1 MDHAPPMLLVIHT
14 GIARYDRQMRVAVIG
29 AGAIGG
35 TIAALLAR
43 AGHEVQVV
51 ARGEQLAALR
61 STGLQLTG
69 GWGEFTVLLDAVDS
83 LTICPDIAF
92 LTTKAQDARV
102 ALHANAEL
110 LIGIPVVVVQN
121 GLEGITS
128 ARRAAPR
135 SDIVGALALYA
146 ASYLSPGVITV
157 TTTGPTFLGGPALPA
172 LYASKILGAGMPVE
186 LTDNF
191 EGAQWTKL
199 IVNHVNG
206 LSAATGLSVQE
217 VIADRQLRAIMT
229 ETMREAV
236 RVARA
241 SGIEFAP
248 LQGLSHRTLSALDRL
263 PASVGQLLPLLMRR
277 RMGSRPNPGSTL
289 QSIRRGQ
296 PTEIDY
302 LNGAVV
308 QRGAVLGVPTPVS
321 TELVELVHEVE
332 KRGEFIPTA
341 TVIERMRQPLGR

>member
-1 MDHAPPMLLVIHT
+1 
-14 GIARYDRQMRVAVIG
+14 MRVAVIG

-35 TIAALLAR
+35 TIAGLLAR
-43 AGHEVQVV
+43 AGHDVQVV
-51 ARGEQLAALR
+51 ARGEQLSALAGN
-61 STGLQLTG
+61 GLRLTG
-69 GWGEFTVLLDAVDS
+69 GWGDFTVRVDAVES
-83 LTICPDIAF
+83 LKISPDIAF
-92 LTTKAQDARV
+92 LTTKAQDAAAALRV
-102 ALHANAEL
+102 NAGFL
-110 LIGIPVVVVQN
+110 VGIPVVVVQN
-121 GLEGITS
+121 GLEAITT
-128 ARRAAPR
+128 AKRAAPR

-146 ASYLSPGVITV
+146 ASYLSPGTISI
-157 TTTGPTFLGGPALPA
+157 TTTGPTFLGGPVMPA
-172 LYASKILGAGMPVE
+172 LYASKILGAVMPVE

-206 LSAATGLSVQE
+206 LSAVTGLSVQE
-217 VIADRQLRAIMT
+217 VIGDRRLRAIMT

-241 SGIEFAP
+241 SDVEFAP
-248 LQGLSHRTLSALDRL
+248 LQGFSPRLLTALVRL
-263 PASVGQLLPLLMRR
+263 PSSVGQLLPLLMKL

-308 QRGAVLGVPTPVS
+308 RRGAAVGVPTLVS
-321 TELVELVHEVE
+321 AELVELVHEVE
-332 KRGEFIPTA
+332 RSGEFIPVA
-341 TVIERMRQPLGR
+341 SVIERMQRPLGR

>member
-1 MDHAPPMLLVIHT
+1 M
-14 GIARYDRQMRVAVIG
+14 IG

-51 ARGEQLAALR
+51 ARGPQLAALLGN
-61 STGLQLTG
+61 GLQLSG
-69 GWGEFTVLLDAVDS
+69 GWGEFTVRLDAVES

-92 LTTKAQDARV
+92 LATKAQDAPV
-102 ALHANAEL
+102 ALRANAEL
-110 LIGIPVVVVQN
+110 LVGIPVVVVQN
-121 GLEGITS
+121 GLEGIIS
-128 ARRAAPR
+128 ARRVAPR

-157 TTTGPTFLGGPALPA
+157 TTTGPTFFGGPTLPA
-172 LYASKILGAGMPVE
+172 LYASKILGAVMPVK
-186 LTDNF
+186 LTENF

-217 VIADRQLRAIMT
+217 VIDDRRLRAIMT

-236 RVARA
+236 QVARA

-248 LQGLSHRTLSALDRL
+248 LQGLSHHTLSALGRL

-296 PTEIDY
+296 PTEIDF

-308 QRGAVLGVPTPVS
+308 QRGAALGVPTPVNAQ
-321 TELVELVHEVE
+321 LVNLVHEVE
-332 KRGEFIPTA
+332 QSGKFIPTA

>member
-1 MDHAPPMLLVIHT
+1 
-14 GIARYDRQMRVAVIG
+14 MRVAVIG

-35 TIAALLAR
+35 TIAGLLAR

-51 ARGEQLAALR
+51 ARGEQLAALA
-61 STGLQLTG
+61 STGLRLTG
-69 GWGEFTVLLDAVDS
+69 GWGDFTVRVDAVEA
-83 LTICPDIAF
+83 LTISPEIAF
-92 LTTKAQDARV
+92 LTTKAQDAAV
-102 ALHANAEL
+102 ALRANAEL
-110 LIGIPVVVVQN
+110 LTGIPVVVVQN
-121 GLEGITS
+121 GLEAITT
-128 ARRAAPR
+128 AKRAAPR
-135 SDIVGALALYA
+135 SDIVGGLALYA
-146 ASYLSPGVITV
+146 ASYLSPGTITI
-157 TTTGPTFLGGPALPA
+157 TTTGPTFLGGPVLPA
-172 LYASKILGAGMPVE
+172 LYASKILGAVMPVE

-199 IVNHVNG
+199 VVNHVNG

-217 VIADRQLRAIMT
+217 VIGNRQLRTIMT

-241 SGIEFAP
+241 ADIEFAP
-248 LQGLSHRTLSALDRL
+248 LQGLSHPRL
-263 PASVGQLLPLLMRR
+263 TAFARVPTVIAQLLPLLMKR

-308 QRGAVLGVPTPVS
+308 RRGEALGVPVPVS
-321 TELVELVHEVE
+321 AELVTMVHEVE
-332 KRGEFIPTA
+332 RAVEFLPVA
-341 TVIERMRQPLGR
+341 TVVERMKGPLAR

>member
-1 MDHAPPMLLVIHT
+1 MPPVIHT

-51 ARGEQLAALR
+51 ARGEQLTALLG
-61 STGLQLTG
+61 TGLQLVG
-69 GWGEFTVLLDAVDS
+69 GWGDFTVQVDAVKS
-83 LTICPDIAF
+83 LTVSPDIAF
-92 LTTKAQDARV
+92 LTTKAQDARG
-102 ALHANAEL
+102 ALRANAEFL
-110 LIGIPVVVVQN
+110 VGIPVVVVQN
-121 GLEGITS
+121 GLEGINS
-128 ARRAAPR
+128 ARQAAPR

-146 ASYLSPGVITV
+146 ASYLSPGIITV
-157 TTTGPTFLGGPALPA
+157 TTTGPTFLGGSVLPA
-172 LYASKILGAGMPVE
+172 LYASKILGAIMPVE

-217 VIADRQLRAIMT
+217 VIGDRQLRAIMT

-248 LQGLSHRTLSALDRL
+248 LQGLSPRTLSALVRL
-263 PASVGQLLPLLMRR
+263 PASVGQLLPLRMRR

-308 QRGAVLGVPTPVS
+308 QRGAAVGVPTPVS
-321 TELVELVHEVE
+321 AELVDLVHEVE
-332 KRGEFIPTA
+332 RSGEFIPTA

>member
-1 MDHAPPMLLVIHT
+1 
-14 GIARYDRQMRVAVIG
+14 MRVAVIG

-35 TIAALLAR
+35 TIAGLLAR

-51 ARGEQLAALR
+51 ARGEQLAALAR
-61 STGLQLTG
+61 EGLTLTG
-69 GWGEFTVLLDAVDS
+69 GWGDFTVRVNAVDA
-83 LTICPDIAF
+83 LTISPDIAF
-92 LTTKAQDARV
+92 LTTKAQDART
-102 ALHANAEL
+102 ALRASAEL
-110 LIGIPVVVVQN
+110 LVGIPVVVVQN
-121 GLEGITS
+121 GLEGITT

-146 ASYLSPGVITV
+146 ASYLSPGTISV
-157 TTTGPTFLGGPALPA
+157 TTTGPTFLGGPVLPA
-172 LYASKILGAGMPVE
+172 LYASKILGTVMPVE

-206 LSAATGLSVQE
+206 LSAVTGLSVQE
-217 VIADRQLRAIMT
+217 VIGDRQLRAIMT

-248 LQGLSHRTLSALDRL
+248 LQGLSHRTLSALVRL
-263 PASVGQLLPLLMRR
+263 PASVGQLLPLLMKR

-308 QRGAVLGVPTPVS
+308 QRGTAVGVPTPVS

-332 KRGEFIPTA
+332 KTGEFVPVA
-341 TVIERMRQPLGR
+341 TVIERMQRPLGR

>member
-1 MDHAPPMLLVIHT
+1 
-14 GIARYDRQMRVAVIG
+14 MRVAVIG

-35 TIAALLAR
+35 TIAGLLAR
-43 AGHEVQVV
+43 DGHDVQVV
-51 ARGEQLAALR
+51 ARGEQLTAL
-61 STGLQLTG
+61 SSDGLRLTG
-69 GWGEFTVLLDAVDS
+69 GWGDFTVRVDAVEG
-83 LTICPDIAF
+83 LTRSPDIAF
-92 LTTKAQDARV
+92 LTTKAQDAAV
-102 ALHANAEL
+102 ALRANAERL
-110 LIGIPVVVVQN
+110 VGIPVVVVQN
-121 GLEGITS
+121 GLEGITA

-146 ASYLSPGVITV
+146 ASYLSPGTISI
-157 TTTGPTFLGGPALPA
+157 TTTGPTFLGGPVLPA
-172 LYASKILGAGMPVE
+172 LYASKVLGAVMPVE

-217 VIADRQLRAIMT
+217 VIGDRHLRAIMT

-241 SGIEFAP
+241 SDIEFAP
-248 LQGLSHRTLSALDRL
+248 LQGLSPRLLAALVRL
-263 PASVGQLLPLLMRR
+263 PSSVGQLLPLLMKR

-296 PTEIDY
+296 LTEIDY

-308 QRGAVLGVPTPVS
+308 RRGAGLGVPTPVS
-321 TELVELVHEVE
+321 AELVELVHEVE
-332 KRGEFIPTA
+332 HSGVFVPVA
-341 TVIERMRQPLGR
+341 TVIERMQGPLAR

>member
-1 MDHAPPMLLVIHT
+1 
-14 GIARYDRQMRVAVIG
+14 MRVAVIG

-35 TIAALLAR
+35 TIAGLLAR

-51 ARGEQLAALR
+51 ARGEQLAALAD
-61 STGLQLTG
+61 TGLRLTG
-69 GWGEFTVLLDAVDS
+69 GWGDFTVRVDAVEA
-83 LTICPDIAF
+83 LTISPDIAF
-92 LTTKAQDARV
+92 LTTKAQDAAV
-102 ALHANAEL
+102 ALRANAEL

-121 GLEGITS
+121 GLEAITT
-128 ARRAAPR
+128 AKRAAPR
-135 SDIVGALALYA
+135 SDIVGGLALYA
-146 ASYLSPGVITV
+146 ASYLSPGTITI
-157 TTTGPTFLGGPALPA
+157 TTTGPTFLGGPVLPA
-172 LYASKILGAGMPVE
+172 LYASKILGAVMPVE

-217 VIADRQLRAIMT
+217 VIGNRDLRAIMT

-241 SGIEFAP
+241 AGIEFAS
-248 LQGLSHRTLSALDRL
+248 LQGLSHSRL
-263 PASVGQLLPLLMRR
+263 TAFARVPPVIAQLLPLLMKR

-308 QRGAVLGVPTPVS
+308 LRGEAVGVAVPVS
-321 TELVELVHEVE
+321 AELVAMVHEVE
-332 KRGEFIPTA
+332 RAGEFLPVA
-341 TVIERMRQPLGR
+341 TVIDRMTVPLAR

>member
-1 MDHAPPMLLVIHT
+1 
-14 GIARYDRQMRVAVIG
+14 MRVGVIG

-35 TIAALLAR
+35 TIAGLLAR

-51 ARGEQLAALR
+51 ARGEQLAAL
-61 STGLQLTG
+61 SDTGLRLTG
-69 GWGEFTVLLDAVDS
+69 GWGDFTVRVDAVEA
-83 LTICPDIAF
+83 LTISPDIAF
-92 LTTKAQDARV
+92 LTTKAQDAAV
-102 ALHANAEL
+102 ALRANSEL
-110 LIGIPVVVVQN
+110 LTGIPVVVVQN
-121 GLEGITS
+121 GLEAITT
-128 ARRAAPR
+128 AKRAAPR
-135 SDIVGALALYA
+135 SDIVGGLALYA
-146 ASYLSPGVITV
+146 ASYLSPGTITI
-157 TTTGPTFLGGPALPA
+157 TTTGPTFLGGPVLPA
-172 LYASKILGAGMPVE
+172 LYASKILGAVMPVE

-199 IVNHVNG
+199 VVNHVNG

-217 VIADRQLRAIMT
+217 VIGDRQLRAIMT

-241 SGIEFAP
+241 ADIEFAP
-248 LQGLSHRTLSALDRL
+248 LQGLSQSRL
-263 PASVGQLLPLLMRR
+263 TAFARVPTVIAQLLPLLMKR

-308 QRGAVLGVPTPVS
+308 RRGEGLGVPAPVS
-321 TELVELVHEVE
+321 AELVSMVHEVE
-332 KRGEFIPTA
+332 RAGEFLPVA
-341 TVIERMRQPLGR
+341 SVIERMKGPLAR

>member
-1 MDHAPPMLLVIHT
+1 
-14 GIARYDRQMRVAVIG
+14 MRVAVIG

-35 TIAALLAR
+35 TIAGLLAR
-43 AGHEVQVV
+43 AGHDVQVV
-51 ARGEQLAALR
+51 ARGEQLAALA
-61 STGLQLTG
+61 SNGLRLTG
-69 GWGEFTVLLDAVDS
+69 GWGDFTVRVDAVES
-83 LTICPDIAF
+83 LTISPDIAF
-92 LTTKAQDARV
+92 LTTKAQDAAAALRV
-102 ALHANAEL
+102 NAGFL
-110 LIGIPVVVVQN
+110 VGIPVVVVQN
-121 GLEGITS
+121 GLEAITT
-128 ARRAAPR
+128 AKRAAPR

-146 ASYLSPGVITV
+146 VSYLSPGTISI
-157 TTTGPTFLGGPALPA
+157 TTTGPTFLGGPVMPA
-172 LYASKILGAGMPVE
+172 LYASKILGAVMPVE

-206 LSAATGLSVQE
+206 LSAVTGLSVQE
-217 VIADRQLRAIMT
+217 VIGDRRLRAIMT

-241 SGIEFAP
+241 SDIEFAP
-248 LQGLSHRTLSALDRL
+248 LQGFSPRLLTALVRL
-263 PASVGQLLPLLMRR
+263 PSSVGQLLPLLMKL

-308 QRGAVLGVPTPVS
+308 RRGAAVGVPTLVS
-321 TELVELVHEVE
+321 AELVELVHEVE
-332 KRGEFIPTA
+332 RSGEFIPVA
-341 TVIERMRQPLGR
+341 SVIERMQRPLGR

>member
-1 MDHAPPMLLVIHT
+1 MTRTLPVIHT
-14 GIARYDRQMRVAVIG
+14 GIDRYDLPMRVAVIG

-35 TIAALLAR
+35 TISALLAQ
-43 AGHEVQVV
+43 AGHEVQIV
-51 ARGEQLAALR
+51 ARGEQRAALM

-69 GWGEFTVLLDAVDS
+69 GWGEFTVLLDAVEK

-92 LTTKAQDARV
+92 LTTKAQDARI
-102 ALHANAEL
+102 ALKANAEL
-110 LIGIPVVVVQN
+110 LVGIPVVVVQN
-121 GLEGITS
+121 GLEGINS
-128 ARRAAPR
+128 ARQAAPR

-146 ASYLSPGVITV
+146 ASYLAPGIITV
-157 TTTGPTFLGGPALPA
+157 TTTGPTFLGGPTLPA
-172 LYASKILGAGMPVE
+172 LYASKILGAVMPVE

-217 VIADRQLRAIMT
+217 VIGDRQLRAVMT

-296 PTEIDY
+296 PTEIDF

-308 QRGAVLGVPTPVS
+308 QRGAALGVPTPVS

-332 KRGEFIPTA
+332 QSGEFIPIA
-341 TVIERMRQPLGR
+341 AVIERMRQPLGR

>member
-1 MDHAPPMLLVIHT
+1 M
-14 GIARYDRQMRVAVIG
+14 IG

-35 TIAALLAR
+35 TVAALLAR

-51 ARGEQLAALR
+51 ARGEQLAAIAENGVRL
-61 STGLQLTG
+61 SG
-69 GWGEFTVLLDAVDS
+69 GWGDFTVRVDAVDA
-83 LTICPDIAF
+83 LTVCPDLAL
-92 LTTKAQDARV
+92 LTTKAQDAES
-102 ALHANAEL
+102 ALRANAEML
-110 LIGIPVVVVQN
+110 VGIPVVVVQN
-121 GLEGITS
+121 GLEAITA

-135 SDIVGALALYA
+135 SDIVGALAVYA

-157 TTTGPTFLGGPALPA
+157 TTTGPTFLGGPMLPA
-172 LYASKILGAGMPVE
+172 LYASKILGAVMPVE

-206 LSAATGLSVQE
+206 LSAITGLSVQE
-217 VIADRQLRAIMT
+217 VIGDRRLRAIMT

-241 SGIEFAP
+241 SGIEFAS
-248 LQGLSHRTLSALDRL
+248 LQGLSDRLLTAFDRL
-263 PASVGQLLPLLMRR
+263 PARLGQLLPLLMKH

-308 QRGAVLGVPTPVS
+308 RRGADGGVPTPAS
-321 TELVELVHEVE
+321 EQLVRMVHEVE
-332 KRGEFIPTA
+332 QSGEFIPAAIVVT
-341 TVIERMRQPLGR
+341 RMRRLVGR

>member
-1 MDHAPPMLLVIHT
+1 
-14 GIARYDRQMRVAVIG
+14 MRVAVIG

-43 AGHEVQVV
+43 AGHDVQIV
-51 ARGEQLAALR
+51 ARGEQLGALA
-61 STGLQLTG
+61 TGGLRLTG
-69 GWGEFTVLLDAVDS
+69 EWGDFTVQVDAVEG
-83 LTICPDIAF
+83 LTLSPDIAF
-92 LTTKAQDARV
+92 LATKAQDAAV
-102 ALHANAEL
+102 ALRANAEL
-110 LIGIPVVVVQN
+110 LVGIPVVVVQN
-121 GLEGITS
+121 GLEAITS
-128 ARRAAPR
+128 AKRAAPR

-146 ASYLSPGVITV
+146 ASYLSPGSISI
-157 TTTGPTFLGGPALPA
+157 TTTGPTFLGAV
-172 LYASKILGAGMPVE
+172 MPVE

-206 LSAATGLSVQE
+206 LSAVTGLSVQE
-217 VIADRQLRAIMT
+217 VIGDRWLRGIMT

-241 SGIEFAP
+241 SDIEFAP
-248 LQGLSHRTLSALDRL
+248 LQGLSPGLLSALVRVP
-263 PASVGQLLPLLMRR
+263 PAVGQLLPLVMKR

-308 QRGAVLGVPTPVS
+308 GRGAAVGVPTPVS

-332 KRGEFIPTA
+332 RSGEFFPVA
-341 TVIERMRQPLGR
+341 TVIERMHRPLGLRPLGNPSPGT

>member
-1 MDHAPPMLLVIHT
+1 
-14 GIARYDRQMRVAVIG
+14 MRVAVIG

-35 TIAALLAR
+35 TIAGLLAQ
-43 AGHEVQVV
+43 AGHDVQVV
-51 ARGEQLAALR
+51 ARGEQLAALA
-61 STGLQLTG
+61 STGLRLTG
-69 GWGEFTVLLDAVDS
+69 GWGDFTVRVDAVES
-83 LTICPDIAF
+83 LTISPDIAF
-92 LTTKAQDARV
+92 LTTKAQDAAA
-102 ALHANAEL
+102 ALRANAGFL
-110 LIGIPVVVVQN
+110 VGIPVVVVQN
-121 GLEGITS
+121 GLEAITT
-128 ARRAAPR
+128 AKRAAPR

-146 ASYLSPGVITV
+146 ASYLSPGTISI
-157 TTTGPTFLGGPALPA
+157 TTTGPTFLGGPVMPA
-172 LYASKILGAGMPVE
+172 LYASKILGAVMPVE

-206 LSAATGLSVQE
+206 LSAVTGLSVQE
-217 VIADRQLRAIMT
+217 VIGDRRLRAIMT

-241 SGIEFAP
+241 SDIEFAP
-248 LQGLSHRTLSALDRL
+248 LQGFSPRLLTALVRL
-263 PASVGQLLPLLMRR
+263 PSSVGQLLPLLMKL

-308 QRGAVLGVPTPVS
+308 RRGAAVGVPTLVS
-321 TELVELVHEVE
+321 AELVELVHEVE
-332 KRGEFIPTA
+332 RSGEFIPVA
-341 TVIERMRQPLGR
+341 SVIERMQRPLGR

>member
-1 MDHAPPMLLVIHT
+1 
-14 GIARYDRQMRVAVIG
+14 MRVAVIG

-35 TIAALLAR
+35 TIAGLLAR

-51 ARGEQLAALR
+51 ARGEQLDALA
-61 STGLQLTG
+61 SDGLRLTG
-69 GWGEFTVLLDAVDS
+69 GWGDFTVRVDPVES
-83 LTICPDIAF
+83 LTISPDIAF
-92 LTTKAQDARV
+92 LTTKAQDARG
-102 ALHANAEL
+102 ALRANAEL
-110 LIGIPVVVVQN
+110 LVGIPVVVVQN
-121 GLEGITS
+121 GLEGIST

-146 ASYLSPGVITV
+146 ASYLSPGTISI
-157 TTTGPTFLGGPALPA
+157 TTTGPTFLGGPVLPA
-172 LYASKILGAGMPVE
+172 LYASKILGAVMPVE

-206 LSAATGLSVQE
+206 LSAVTGLSVQE
-217 VIADRQLRAIMT
+217 VIGDRQLRGIMT
-229 ETMREAV
+229 DTMREAV

-241 SGIEFAP
+241 SDIEFAP
-248 LQGLSHRTLSALDRL
+248 LQGLSDLLLSALLRV
-263 PASVGQLLPLLMRR
+263 PASVGQLLPSLMKR

-308 QRGAVLGVPTPVS
+308 TRGAALGVPTPVS
-321 TELVELVHEVE
+321 AELVELVHAVE
-332 KRGEFIPTA
+332 KSGDFFPVA
-341 TVIERMRQPLGR
+341 AVIERMRLLRGR

>member
-1 MDHAPPMLLVIHT
+1 
-14 GIARYDRQMRVAVIG
+14 MRVAVIG

-35 TIAALLAR
+35 TIAGLLAR

-51 ARGEQLAALR
+51 ARGEQLAALAR
-61 STGLQLTG
+61 DGLTLTG
-69 GWGEFTVLLDAVDS
+69 GWGDFTVRVDAVDT
-83 LTICPDIAF
+83 LTISPDIAF
-92 LTTKAQDARV
+92 LTTKAQDART
-102 ALHANAEL
+102 ALRASAEL
-110 LIGIPVVVVQN
+110 LVGIPVVVVQN
-121 GLEGITS
+121 GLEGITT

-146 ASYLSPGVITV
+146 ASYLSPGTISV
-157 TTTGPTFLGGPALPA
+157 TTTGPTFLGGPVLPA
-172 LYASKILGAGMPVE
+172 LYASKILGAVMPVE

-206 LSAATGLSVQE
+206 LSAVTGLSVQE
-217 VIADRQLRAIMT
+217 VIGDRRLRAIMT

-241 SGIEFAP
+241 SDIEFAP
-248 LQGLSHRTLSALDRL
+248 LQGLSNRTLSALVRL
-263 PASVGQLLPLLMRR
+263 PASIGQLLPLLMKR

-296 PTEIDY
+296 PTEIDF

-308 QRGAVLGVPTPVS
+308 QRGASAGVPTPVS
-321 TELVELVHEVE
+321 AELVELVHEVE
-332 KRGEFIPTA
+332 KSGEFVPVA
-341 TVIERMRQPLGR
+341 TVIERMQRPLGK

>member
-1 MDHAPPMLLVIHT
+1 
-14 GIARYDRQMRVAVIG
+14 MRVAVIG

-35 TIAALLAR
+35 TIAGLLAR
-43 AGHEVQVV
+43 AGHDVQVV
-51 ARGEQLAALR
+51 ARGEQLAALAGN
-61 STGLQLTG
+61 GLRLTG
-69 GWGEFTVLLDAVDS
+69 GWGDFTVRVDAVES
-83 LTICPDIAF
+83 LKISPDIAF
-92 LTTKAQDARV
+92 LTTKAQDAAAALRV
-102 ALHANAEL
+102 NAGFL
-110 LIGIPVVVVQN
+110 VGIPVVVVQN
-121 GLEGITS
+121 GLEAITT
-128 ARRAAPR
+128 AKRAAPR

-146 ASYLSPGVITV
+146 ASYLSPGTISI
-157 TTTGPTFLGGPALPA
+157 TTTGPTFLGGPVMPA
-172 LYASKILGAGMPVE
+172 LYASKILGAVMPVE

-206 LSAATGLSVQE
+206 LSAVTGLSVQE
-217 VIADRQLRAIMT
+217 VIGDRRLRAIMT

-241 SGIEFAP
+241 SDVEFAP
-248 LQGLSHRTLSALDRL
+248 LQGFSPRLLTALVRL
-263 PASVGQLLPLLMRR
+263 PSSVGQLLPLLMKL

-308 QRGAVLGVPTPVS
+308 RRGAAVGVPTLVS
-321 TELVELVHEVE
+321 AELVELVHEVE
-332 KRGEFIPTA
+332 RSGEFIPVA
-341 TVIERMRQPLGR
+341 SVIERMQRPLGR

>member
-1 MDHAPPMLLVIHT
+1 
-14 GIARYDRQMRVAVIG
+14 MRVAVIG

-35 TIAALLAR
+35 TIAGLLAR
-43 AGHEVQVV
+43 SGHEVQVV
-51 ARGEQLAALR
+51 ARGEQLAALA
-61 STGLQLTG
+61 SNGLTLAG
-69 GWGEFTVLLDAVDS
+69 GWGDFTVRVDAVDA
-83 LTICPDIAF
+83 LTISPDIAF
-92 LTTKAQDARV
+92 LTTKAQDART
-102 ALHANAEL
+102 ALRASAEL
-110 LIGIPVVVVQN
+110 LVGIPVVVVQN
-121 GLEGITS
+121 GLEGITT

-146 ASYLSPGVITV
+146 ASYLSPGTISI
-157 TTTGPTFLGGPALPA
+157 TTTGPTFLGGPVLPA
-172 LYASKILGAGMPVE
+172 LYASKILGAVMPVE

-206 LSAATGLSVQE
+206 LSAVTGLSVQE
-217 VIADRQLRAIMT
+217 VISDRQLRAIMT

-241 SGIEFAP
+241 IDIEFAP
-248 LQGLSHRTLSALDRL
+248 LQGLSNRTLSALGRL
-263 PASVGQLLPLLMRR
+263 PASAGQLLPLLMKR

-308 QRGAVLGVPTPVS
+308 QRGVAAGVPTPVS
-321 TELVELVHEVE
+321 AELVELVHEVE
-332 KRGEFIPTA
+332 KTGQFVPVA
-341 TVIERMRQPLGR
+341 TVIDRMQRPLGR

>member
-1 MDHAPPMLLVIHT
+1 M
-14 GIARYDRQMRVAVIG
+14 IG

-35 TIAALLAR
+35 TIAALLAK
-43 AGHEVQVV
+43 AGHDVQVV
-51 ARGEQLAALR
+51 ARGEQLAALSR
-61 STGLQLTG
+61 DGLRLTG
-69 GWGEFTVLLDAVDS
+69 GWGEFTVRVDAVES
-83 LTICPDIAF
+83 LTVAPDLAF

-102 ALHANAEL
+102 ALHANAAIL
-110 LIGIPVVVVQN
+110 VGIPVVVVQN
-121 GLEGITS
+121 GLEAIST

-146 ASYLSPGVITV
+146 SSYLSPGIITV
-157 TTTGPTFLGGPALPA
+157 TTTGPTFLGGPVLPA
-172 LYASKILGAGMPVE
+172 LYASKILGAVMPVE

-217 VIADRQLRAIMT
+217 VIGDRQLRAIMT

-236 RVARA
+236 RVAKA
-241 SGIEFAP
+241 SGIDFAA
-248 LQGLSHRTLSALDRL
+248 LQGLSPRLLALLDRL
-263 PASVGQLLPLLMRR
+263 PAAFGQLLPLLMRR
-277 RMGSRPNPGSTL
+277 RMGSRANPGSTL

-296 PTEIDY
+296 STEIDY

-308 QRGAVLGVPTPVS
+308 QRGAALGVPTPVS
-321 TELVELVHEVE
+321 AELVELVHEVE
-332 KRGEFIPTA
+332 RSGDFIVPTA
-341 TVIERMRQPLGR
+341 VIERMRRPLGR